1 MAVPGNREKFRS
13 GKQFPSDIPHH
24 KPEKTHES
32 AAGVPLDPKP
42 RTALRP
48 SGTCFLVVGFD
59 DGRAVSGPLHRSA
72 AILRRGERL
81 VRLAHGHDL
90 GTELAVIRE
99 SVLRSLLPP
108 EYAVMLGE
116 LTKAWVS
123 MTDHIVRDS
132 A

>member
-1 MAVPGNREKFRS
+1 MAVPGNREKFSS

-72 AILRRGERL
+72 PLLGCRER
-81 VRLAHGHDL
+81 VVCLAHRHDL
-90 GTELAVIRE
+90 AVPGLQSEMQPRAPDGQAGGAYHAIRPVPRARG
-99 SVLRSLLPP
+99 S
-108 EYAVMLGE
+108 G
-116 LTKAWVS
+116 
-123 MTDHIVRDS
+123 IG
-132 A
+132 